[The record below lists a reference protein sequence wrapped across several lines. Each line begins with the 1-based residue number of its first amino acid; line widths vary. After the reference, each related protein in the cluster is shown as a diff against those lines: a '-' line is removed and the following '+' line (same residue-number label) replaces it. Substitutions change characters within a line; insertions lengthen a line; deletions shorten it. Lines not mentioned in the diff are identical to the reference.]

1 MKKANNEKTI
11 HQQLSAYCWRARGL
25 DTAFVYSGK
34 QHRSL
39 KTTIHTEAQNNKTNV
54 NKESN
59 ESIAVTAECYMTL
72 TVSHNNIDRSLR
84 VVPSCLNAPR
94 NASGV
99 LSLTEIHHSGDEQEY
114 LS

>member
-1 MKKANNEKTI
+1 MKKANNEKTN
-11 HQQLSAYCWRARGL
+11 HQQLSAYCWRVHGL

-59 ESIAVTAECYMTL
+59 ESIVVTAECYMTL
-72 TVSHNNIDRSLR
+72 IISHDNIDRSLR
-84 VVPSCLNAPR
+84 VAPSCFQMRREMP
-94 NASGV
+94 V
-99 LSLTEIHHSGDEQEY
+99 VFYH
-114 LS
+114 